1 MNKNEIV
8 KKASSAL
15 GKVNIKLRK
24 HSPELLIAAG
34 VVGTVV
40 STVLACKAT
49 TKLSTILDESKG
61 NIETIHK
68 CENDKE
74 MEERYSQEDAK
85 KDLAI
90 VYIQTGVK
98 IAKLYAPA
106 VVLGTISIA
115 GIVASNNILRKRNV
129 ALAAAYATV
138 DKSFKEYRS
147 RVVERFGDDVDKEL
161 RYNIKAK
168 KIEET
173 IKDPESGKENKSK
186 TTVNVAAPTVDDYA
200 RFFDKTCRHYEEN
213 MNYNLMLLR
222 SQQQLANDKLVAD
235 GFLFLSDVYDM
246 LGITRTKMSQ
256 SVGWIYK
263 PDGNSNG
270 DNFVDFGVMVV
281 KRETEDGGYEDAILM
296 NFNVD
301 GPILDLI

>member
-147 RVVERFGDDVDKEL
+147 RVVERFGADVDKEL

-168 KIEET
+168 KIEEM
-173 IKDPESGKENKSK
+173 IKDPESGKEKKSK

-213 MNYNLMLLR
+213 MITILCC
-222 SQQQLANDKLVAD
+222 SD
-235 GFLFLSDVYDM
+235 LS
-246 LGITRTKMSQ
+246 
-256 SVGWIYK
+256 
-263 PDGNSNG
+263 NS
-270 DNFVDFGVMVV
+270 
-281 KRETEDGGYEDAILM
+281 
-296 NFNVD
+296 
-301 GPILDLI
+301 

>member
-168 KIEET
+168 KIEEM
-173 IKDPESGKENKSK
+173 IKDPESGKEKKSK

-222 SQQQLANDKLVAD
+222 SQQQLANDKLVVD

>member
-68 CENDKE
+68 CENYKE

-168 KIEET
+168 KIEEM
-173 IKDPESGKENKSK
+173 IKDPESGKEKKSK

>member
-90 VYIQTGVK
+90 VHIQTGVK

-168 KIEET
+168 KIEEM
-173 IKDPESGKENKSK
+173 IKDPESGKEKKSK

-200 RFFDKTCRHYEEN
+200 RFFDKSCRHYEEN

>member
-40 STVLACKAT
+40 STFLACKAT

-147 RVVERFGDDVDKEL
+147 RVVERFGADVDKEL

-168 KIEET
+168 KIEEM
-173 IKDPESGKENKSK
+173 IKDPESGKEKKSK

>member
-98 IAKLYAPA
+98 IAKLYATA

-115 GIVASNNILRKRNV
+115 GIVAYNNILRKRNV

-168 KIEET
+168 KIEEM
-173 IKDPESGKENKSK
+173 IKDPESGKEKKSK

>member
-168 KIEET
+168 KIEEM
-173 IKDPESGKENKSK
+173 IKDPESGKEKKSK

-235 GFLFLSDVYDM
+235 GFLFLSDIYDM

>member
-1 MNKNEIV
+1 MNKTEIV
-8 KKASSAL
+8 KKASSAF
-15 GKVNIKLRK
+15 GKVNIKFRK

-49 TKLSTILDESKG
+49 TKLSTILDESKN

-68 CENDKE
+68 CKNDKE

-168 KIEET
+168 KIEEM
-173 IKDPESGKENKSK
+173 IKDPESGKEKKSK

>member
-40 STVLACKAT
+40 STILACKAT

-147 RVVERFGDDVDKEL
+147 RVVERFGADVDKEL

-168 KIEET
+168 KIEEM
-173 IKDPESGKENKSK
+173 IKDPESGKEKKSK

>member
-98 IAKLYAPA
+98 IAKLYDPA

-147 RVVERFGDDVDKEL
+147 RVVERFGADVDKEL

-168 KIEET
+168 KIEEM
-173 IKDPESGKENKSK
+173 IKDPESGKEKKSK

>member
-168 KIEET
+168 KIEEM
-173 IKDPESGKENKSK
+173 IKDPESGKEKKSK

-222 SQQQLANDKLVAD
+222 SRQQLANDKLVAD

>member
-168 KIEET
+168 KIEEM
-173 IKDPESGKENKSK
+173 IKDPESGKEKKSK

>member
-168 KIEET
+168 KIEEM
-173 IKDPESGKENKSK
+173 IKDPESGKEKKSK

-235 GFLFLSDVYDM
+235 GFLFLSDVYDR

-263 PDGNSNG
+263 PDGNSIG

>member
-168 KIEET
+168 KIEEM
-173 IKDPESGKENKSK
+173 IKDPESGKEKKSK
-186 TTVNVAAPTVDDYA
+186 TTGNVAAPTVDDYA

>member
-1 MNKNEIV
+1 MNKTEIV
-8 KKASSAL
+8 KKASSAF
-15 GKVNIKLRK
+15 GKVNIKFRK

-49 TKLSTILDESKG
+49 TKLSTILDESKN

-68 CENDKE
+68 CKNDKE
-74 MEERYSQEDAK
+74 MEDRYSQEDAK

-90 VYIQTGVK
+90 VYAQTGVK
-98 IAKLYAPA
+98 IVKLYAPA

-173 IKDPESGKENKSK
+173 TKDPESGKEKKSK

>member
-61 NIETIHK
+61 TIETIHK

-168 KIEET
+168 KIEEM
-173 IKDPESGKENKSK
+173 IKDPESGKEKKSK

>member
-115 GIVASNNILRKRNV
+115 GMVASNNILRKRNV

-168 KIEET
+168 KIEEM
-173 IKDPESGKENKSK
+173 IKDPESGKEKKSK

>member
-1 MNKNEIV
+1 M
-8 KKASSAL
+8 
-15 GKVNIKLRK
+15 
-24 HSPELLIAAG
+24 
-34 VVGTVV
+34 
-40 STVLACKAT
+40 
-49 TKLSTILDESKG
+49 
-61 NIETIHK
+61 
-68 CENDKE
+68 
-74 MEERYSQEDAK
+74 
-85 KDLAI
+85 
-90 VYIQTGVK
+90 YIQTGVK

-168 KIEET
+168 KIEEM
-173 IKDPESGKENKSK
+173 IKDPESGKEKKSK

>member
-24 HSPELLIAAG
+24 HNPELLIAAG

-168 KIEET
+168 KIEEM
-173 IKDPESGKENKSK
+173 IKDPESGKEKKSK

>member
-147 RVVERFGDDVDKEL
+147 RVVERFGADVDKEL

-168 KIEET
+168 KIEEM
-173 IKDPESGKENKSK
+173 IKDPESGKEKKSK

-301 GPILDLI
+301 GPILDRI

>member
-168 KIEET
+168 KIEEM
-173 IKDPESGKENKSK
+173 IKDPESGKEKKSK

-296 NFNVD
+296 NFSVD

>member
-24 HSPELLIAAG
+24 HSPELLIAAS

-68 CENDKE
+68 CKNDKE

-168 KIEET
+168 KIEEMN
-173 IKDPESGKENKSK
+173 KDPESGKEKKSK

>member
-49 TKLSTILDESKG
+49 TKLSTILDESKV

-147 RVVERFGDDVDKEL
+147 RVVERFGADVDKEL

-168 KIEET
+168 KIEEM
-173 IKDPESGKENKSK
+173 IKDPESGKEKKSK

>member
-147 RVVERFGDDVDKEL
+147 RVVERFGADVDKEL

-168 KIEET
+168 KIEEM
-173 IKDPESGKENKSK
+173 IKDPESGKEKKSK
-186 TTVNVAAPTVDDYA
+186 MTVNVAAPTVDDYA

>member
-85 KDLAI
+85 KELAI

-147 RVVERFGDDVDKEL
+147 RVVERFGADVDKEL

-168 KIEET
+168 KIEEM
-173 IKDPESGKENKSK
+173 IKDPESGKEKKSK

>member
-1 MNKNEIV
+1 MKKNEIV

-147 RVVERFGDDVDKEL
+147 RVVERFGADVDKEL

-168 KIEET
+168 KIEEM
-173 IKDPESGKENKSK
+173 IKDPESGKEKKSK

>member
-49 TKLSTILDESKG
+49 TKLRTILDESKG

-168 KIEET
+168 KIEEM
-173 IKDPESGKENKSK
+173 IKDPESGKEKKSK

>member
-85 KDLAI
+85 KDLTI

-168 KIEET
+168 KIEEM
-173 IKDPESGKENKSK
+173 IKDPESGKEKKSK

>member
-138 DKSFKEYRS
+138 DKSFNEYLS

-168 KIEET
+168 KIEEM
-173 IKDPESGKENKSK
+173 IKDPESGKEKKSK

>member
-147 RVVERFGDDVDKEL
+147 RVVERFGADVDKEL

-168 KIEET
+168 KIEEM
-173 IKDPESGKENKSK
+173 IKDPESGKEKKSK

-301 GPILDLI
+301 GHILDLI

>member
-1 MNKNEIV
+1 MNKTEIV
-8 KKASSAL
+8 KKASSAF
-15 GKVNIKLRK
+15 GKVNIKFRK

-49 TKLSTILDESKG
+49 TKLSTILDESKN

-68 CENDKE
+68 CKNDKE
-74 MEERYSQEDAK
+74 MEDRYSQEDAK

-90 VYIQTGVK
+90 VYAQTGVK
-98 IAKLYAPA
+98 IVKLYAPA

-168 KIEET
+168 KIEEM
-173 IKDPESGKENKSK
+173 IKDPESGKEKKSK

>member
-168 KIEET
+168 KIEEM
-173 IKDPESGKENKSK
+173 IKDPESGKEKKSK

-200 RFFDKTCRHYEEN
+200 RFFDKTCRYYEEN

>member
-24 HSPELLIAAG
+24 HSPELLIAAC

-85 KDLAI
+85 KDLTI

-168 KIEET
+168 KIEEM
-173 IKDPESGKENKSK
+173 IKDPESGKEKKSK

>member
-1 MNKNEIV
+1 M
-8 KKASSAL
+8 
-15 GKVNIKLRK
+15 
-24 HSPELLIAAG
+24 
-34 VVGTVV
+34 
-40 STVLACKAT
+40 
-49 TKLSTILDESKG
+49 
-61 NIETIHK
+61 
-68 CENDKE
+68 
-74 MEERYSQEDAK
+74 
-85 KDLAI
+85 
-90 VYIQTGVK
+90 
-98 IAKLYAPA
+98 
-106 VVLGTISIA
+106 
-115 GIVASNNILRKRNV
+115 
-129 ALAAAYATV
+129 AAAYATV

-147 RVVERFGDDVDKEL
+147 RVVERFGADVDKEL

-168 KIEET
+168 KIEEM
-173 IKDPESGKENKSK
+173 IKDPESGKEKKSK

>member
-68 CENDKE
+68 CENNKE

-168 KIEET
+168 KIEEM
-173 IKDPESGKENKSK
+173 IKDENGKEKKSK

>member
-147 RVVERFGDDVDKEL
+147 SVVERFGADVDKEL

-168 KIEET
+168 KIEEM
-173 IKDPESGKENKSK
+173 IKDPESGKEKKSK

>member
-8 KKASSAL
+8 KKASSAF

-40 STVLACKAT
+40 SAVLACKAT

-168 KIEET
+168 KIEEM
-173 IKDPESGKENKSK
+173 IKDPESGKEKKSK

>member
-49 TKLSTILDESKG
+49 TKLSTILDESKS

-168 KIEET
+168 KIEEM
-173 IKDPESGKENKSK
+173 IKDPESGKEKKSK